1 MPVITEWTNGHA
13 DALRRALRMTSE
25 SFADYLGISER
36 TVANW
41 RKWPEKRPQSRM
53 HELLDVALERSSDR
67 VKAQFALLVEEFHA
81 PDYQSDK
88 ARPFTVAF
96 DSMTS
101 RKWDREDAHALSLSF
116 DSALE
121 RSAVEDV
128 ERLAHM
134 WLICEPP
141 QAIELSAGRR
151 VSDALVTAVEHRVIQ
166 LRRADDFITGPES
179 RELMRNELKATVRLL
194 TDASLTE
201 EQARRVLTAIGELA
215 QLAAW
220 VAGDAELLDEA
231 ARFVRGGVIAA
242 RAAKNA
248 PLAANLI
255 STFSYQIANTGNPNE
270 AVMLARTAYQGGQ
283 HEATPIVR
291 ALLLERVAWAT
302 ARAGDLRACEQT
314 LGLVE
319 DCFSG
324 GPKDG
329 DPDWLYWL
337 NREEVDVMAGR
348 CYTELRRPDRAEPI
362 LASAIQ
368 RYNQTFIRENSLY
381 LSWLAEDYVQLGEI
395 EHAADIATHMAVLAA
410 RTNSARTDSRL
421 HHITKLLGP
430 YRGTTSVADFYDVY
444 QSTPDVSRIGK
455 QTKLSLSA
463 MCSACSGS
471 A

>member
-1 MPVITEWTNGHA
+1 
-13 DALRRALRMTSE
+13 MTSE
-25 SFADYLGISER
+25 SFADYLGIHER

-53 HELLDVALERSSDR
+53 HELLDTALERAPDR
-67 VKAQFALLVEEFHA
+67 AKAQFALLVSEMYHA

-88 ARPFTVAF
+88 ARPFTVAL
-96 DSMTS
+96 DSMTN
-101 RKWDREDAHALSLSF
+101 RKWDREDAHALSHSF

-151 VSDALVTAVEHRVIQ
+151 VSDALVAAVEHRVIQ

-201 EQARRVLTAIGELA
+201 KQARRVLTAIGELA

-242 RAAKNA
+242 RAANNA

-270 AVMLARTAYQGGQ
+270 AVMLARTAGCVFLKG
-283 HEATPIVR
+283 ISF
-291 ALLLERVAWAT
+291 L
-302 ARAGDLRACEQT
+302 
-314 LGLVE
+314 
-319 DCFSG
+319 
-324 GPKDG
+324 
-329 DPDWLYWL
+329 
-337 NREEVDVMAGR
+337 
-348 CYTELRRPDRAEPI
+348 
-362 LASAIQ
+362 
-368 RYNQTFIRENSLY
+368 
-381 LSWLAEDYVQLGEI
+381 
-395 EHAADIATHMAVLAA
+395 
-410 RTNSARTDSRL
+410 
-421 HHITKLLGP
+421 
-430 YRGTTSVADFYDVY
+430 
-444 QSTPDVSRIGK
+444 DVSVMRRG
-455 QTKLSLSA
+455 
-463 MCSACSGS
+463 
-471 A
+471 

>member
-1 MPVITEWTNGHA
+1 MQVITEWTNGHA

-53 HELLDVALERSSDR
+53 HELLDVALERAPDR
-67 VKAQFALLVEEFHA
+67 AKAQFALLVSEIYHA

-88 ARPFTVAF
+88 ARPFAVAF
-96 DSMTS
+96 DSMTN
-101 RKWDREDAHALSLSF
+101 RKWDREDARALSLSF

-128 ERLAHM
+128 EHLAHM

-141 QAIELSAGRR
+141 QAIELSTGRH
-151 VSDALVTAVEHRVIQ
+151 VSDALVATVEHRVIQ

-179 RELMRNELKATVRLL
+179 RELVRKELEATMCLL
-194 TDASLTE
+194 TDASLTD

-215 QLAAW
+215 QLGAW

-242 RAAKNA
+242 RAANNA

-270 AVMLARTAYQGGQ
+270 AIILARTAYQGGQ
-283 HEATPIVR
+283 HDATPVTR

-302 ARAGDLRACEQT
+302 ARAGDLRACERT

-319 DCFSG
+319 DCFSVG
-324 GPKDG
+324 SRDS
-329 DPDWLYWL
+329 DPDWIYWL
-337 NREEVDVMAGR
+337 NREEIDVMAGR

-362 LASAIQ
+362 LASAIE

-395 EHAADIATHMAVLAA
+395 EHAADIATRMAALAA

-421 HHITKLLGP
+421 RHIAKLLGP
-430 YRGTTSVADFYDVY
+430 YRGTASVADFYDAY
-444 QSTPDVSRIGK
+444 QSPDAPSPG
-455 QTKLSLSA
+455 QSD
-463 MCSACSGS
+463 
-471 A
+471 